1 MTDTIQVPLNR
12 LALWDGNVRKTGIT
26 GGIAELAASIAS
38 HGLLQSI
45 VVRKSKR
52 GKYQIIAG
60 QRRFLALQELAK
72 QDRIAEDHPVPCM
85 LADGSIDASEL
96 SLAENV
102 VRAPMHPADQFEAF
116 RTLIDDGA
124 SVADVAARFGIV
136 ESVVVKRLKLGRLSP
151 TILNAY
157 RADEIGLEEAQ
168 AFAVTDDQA
177 AQERVFF
184 ELTSWNREPHT
195 IRRLLTVSSVPTSDK
210 RVRFIGTDAYL
221 AAGGVISQDLFCE
234 EGSGYLQDSVLL
246 DQLVSDK
253 LAVVAADV
261 SAEGWRWVEV
271 IPGADHGIYGNLQ
284 RRSPEHQPLSET
296 DRAEYER
303 LSAEY
308 DALADDD
315 GADDDR
321 LAELEQRIDALD
333 RAREYWP
340 AETLAM
346 AGAVVRLN
354 YNGDAQIDRGLVR
367 KEDVREMVSE
377 SEAEAGSAT
386 ARTVSLSPRLVEDLT
401 AQKSAVIGAAL
412 MVQPDIALAAV
423 VHCLA
428 LDAFYLGHGVQSC
441 LKLSLGWP
449 SLSRAMAK
457 PDSCK
462 GLMAIEQERE
472 RITGHIP
479 GNAND
484 LWDWLIARS
493 RDELLDL
500 LAFIAAGSVDAVQ
513 RKEERPDCSRL
524 AHAKALGETLRFEM
538 TEWFRPTAENYFGHI
553 SRSLM
558 LSAVDEAQGTH
569 APALEKLKKDEL
581 AVRAESLVSGTGW
594 MPEPLRMGSE
604 APVDQAEAMPLAA
617 E

>member
-1 MTDTIQVPLNR
+1 MTDTIHVPLNR
-12 LALWDGNVRKTGIT
+12 LAQWDGNVRKTGIT
-26 GGIAELAASIAS
+26 DGIAELAASIAA

-45 VVRKSKR
+45 VVRKGKR

-72 QDRIAEDHPVPCM
+72 QDRIPEDFSVPCM
-85 LADGSIDASEL
+85 LADDSIDASEL

-124 SVADVAARFGIV
+124 NVADVAARFGIV

-151 TILNAY
+151 TILTAY

-168 AFAVTDDQA
+168 AFAVTDDHE
-177 AQERVFF
+177 AQERVFS

-210 RVRFIGTDAYL
+210 RVRFVGTDAYL

-253 LAVVAADV
+253 LAVIAADV

-271 IPGADHGIYGNLQ
+271 IPDAEHGVYGTLQ
-284 RRSPEHQPLSET
+284 RRYPEHQPLSDT

-308 DALADDD
+308 DDLADDD

-321 LAELEQRIDALD
+321 LAELEQRMDALN
-333 RAREYWP
+333 RAAEYWS
-340 AETLAM
+340 AETLSI
-346 AGAVVRLN
+346 AGAIVRLN
-354 YNGDAQIDRGLVR
+354 YNGDVQIDRGLVR
-367 KEDVREMVSE
+367 KEDAREIVSK
-377 SEAEAGSAT
+377 SEAEAGNA
-386 ARTVSLSPRLVEDLT
+386 AVRAVSLSPRLVEDLT
-401 AQKSAVIGAAL
+401 SQKSAAIGAAL
-412 MVQPDIALAAV
+412 MVQPEIALVAV

-449 SLSRAMAK
+449 SLNRAMAK
-457 PDSCK
+457 PDACK
-462 GLMAIEQERE
+462 GILVIEQERE
-472 RITGHIP
+472 RIADHIP

-484 LWDWLIARS
+484 LWDWLTARS
-493 RDELLDL
+493 RDELMDL
-500 LAFIAAGSVDAVQ
+500 LAFIAGVSVDAVQ
-513 RKEERPDCSRL
+513 RKGDRPDCSRL
-524 AHAKALGETLRFEM
+524 AQAKALGETLRFEM
-538 TEWFRPTAENYFGHI
+538 TEWFRPTAENYFGRI

-558 LSAVDEAQGTH
+558 LSAIDEAQGSH

-581 AVRAESLVSGTGW
+581 ASRAESLVSNTGW
-594 MPEPLRMGSE
+594 MPEPLRH
-604 APVDQAEAMPLAA
+604 AVNDNNTDLRAEAA